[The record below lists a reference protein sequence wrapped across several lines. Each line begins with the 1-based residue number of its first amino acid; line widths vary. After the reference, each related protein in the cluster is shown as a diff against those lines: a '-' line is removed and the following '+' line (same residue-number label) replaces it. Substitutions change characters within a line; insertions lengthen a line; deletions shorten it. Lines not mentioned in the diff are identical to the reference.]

1 MGGDTMSAMPSD
13 RPAKSPTRI
22 TVTDN
27 LIKLIIAI
35 FVVPAPFEIIVGVVK
50 REQYDYTRLAIIL
63 GALVMLALLLA
74 ILRNRQLR
82 VQSILGYYLVL
93 AGSILAAFGL
103 AVTFRP
109 DLFVG
114 DTPWAPYVTT
124 GISALAPSLG
134 LLLVASGAYLVREQR
149 HRIHEDLDQPGP
161 TNIMSP
167 RMIKLNGQDV
177 SIWRADH
184 FGSRPGA
191 KTILEV
197 AQGYLNVADLH
208 FLAVYGSEGDCLFY
222 VDCLDD
228 EAMAHFDVRD
238 TPDRRRQYE
247 RHGRHLR
254 ALASKLDK
262 RFAGLDS
269 GVLVRLVFDV
279 KKGAL
284 YLYSLDREGFLLG
297 VTLDQRQ
304 VDPTDRKLSEL
315 ANRILVLRGG
325 VESQDFSVRLPPEQ
339 RKPAE
344 PR

>member
-1 MGGDTMSAMPSD
+1 MRGDTMSAMPSE
-13 RPAKSPTRI
+13 RQAKSPTRI
-22 TVTDN
+22 TFTDN
-27 LIKLIIAI
+27 MIKLIIAI

-63 GALVMLALLLA
+63 GALVVLAVLLA

-82 VQSILGYYLVL
+82 VQSIVGYYLVL
-93 AGSILAAFGL
+93 AGSIIAAFGL

-114 DTPWAPYVTT
+114 ATPWTPYVTT

-134 LLLVASGAYLVREQR
+134 LLLVASGFYLVREQR

-177 SIWRADH
+177 SIWRSDH
-184 FGSRPGA
+184 FTTRPGA
-191 KTILEV
+191 KAILELC
-197 AQGYLNVADLH
+197 QGYLSVVDLH
-208 FLAVYGSEGDCLFY
+208 FVAYYGAEGDCLFY
-222 VDCLDD
+222 LDCLDD

-238 TPDRRRQYE
+238 TPDRRRLYE

-254 ALASKLDK
+254 SLSSKLDK
-262 RFAGLDS
+262 RFLSLDS

-284 YLYSLDREGFLLG
+284 YLYNLEREGFLLG

-304 VDPTDRKLSEL
+304 VDQTDQKLSEL
-315 ANRILVLRGG
+315 ANRVLVMRGG

-339 RKPAE
+339 RRPAE